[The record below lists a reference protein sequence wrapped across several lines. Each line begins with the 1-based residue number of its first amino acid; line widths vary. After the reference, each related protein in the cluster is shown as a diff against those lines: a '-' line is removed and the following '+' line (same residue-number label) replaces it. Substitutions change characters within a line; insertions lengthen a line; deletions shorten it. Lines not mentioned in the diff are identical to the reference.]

1 MRLCVIIIV
10 YEWGVKFHMIKLII
24 KNRFILFMDI
34 LAILIARTIASVMLF
49 SEMELEFVSTGGIY
63 LLLVIFMHMI
73 TGIYKIAWHY
83 SGTTE
88 LIKLFGVNFA
98 TAVLLMI
105 SNEILV
111 NAGILEQPFRRVNVG
126 IVVMSMLMMMLAR
139 LFIREFYKN
148 ASFREIRNEDSEKK
162 VRNRVLVI
170 GAGDAA
176 GIIIKSLSDNPSN
189 SYEIVGLIDDDRAK
203 QGKYLYGHKVLGGR
217 DSIISV
223 CETKDID
230 SIIMAIPSAYAK
242 DRLDIIRLCQRT
254 KCKIKTIPNISD
266 LLNYSDDVKV
276 REVHIEDLLERDP
289 IVLDN
294 NAIGELVGAKTVLVS
309 GGGGSIGSELC
320 RQIMRFSPKRLIIVD
335 IYENN
340 AYDIQMEL
348 NAKYPENKPLVLI
361 ASVRDR
367 DRLRSIFDKYR
378 PEIVFHAAAHKHV
391 PLMEQS
397 PGEAIKNNVF
407 GTYNIAKIADEFG
420 VKKFVMISTDKAV
433 NPTNIMGASKRLC
446 EMIVQYMEKISKT
459 DFVAVRFGNVLG
471 SNGSVIPLFERQI
484 SQGGPV
490 RVTHKDVT
498 RFFMTIPEAAQLVI
512 QAACYAKGGEI
523 FVLDMGKPV
532 RIYDLAE
539 NLIRLSGYTPGVDIK
554 IEIIGLRPGE
564 KLYEELLMA
573 EEGLESTAHSK
584 IFVGKP
590 CDIDMQTLE
599 EKLSLLNIAVNS
611 HDNEKIRDIMEEVVP
626 TYIRDNEKFNSD
638 YQNSRETANV

>member
-1 MRLCVIIIV
+1 
-10 YEWGVKFHMIKLII
+10 MIKLII
-24 KNRFILFMDI
+24 KNRFILFLDI
-34 LAILIARTIASVMLF
+34 LAILIARNIASVMLF

-98 TAVLLMI
+98 TAVLLLI

-111 NAGILEQPFRRVNVG
+111 NTGILEQPFRRVNVG
-126 IVVMSMLMMMLAR
+126 IIVMSMLMMMLSR
-139 LFIREFYKN
+139 LFIREFYRS
-148 ASFREIRNEDSEKK
+148 ASFREIRNEDSGKK
-162 VRNRVLVI
+162 ARNRVLVI

-189 SYEIVGLIDDDRAK
+189 SYEIVGLIDDDRNK
-203 QGKYLYGHKVLGGR
+203 QGKYLYGYKVFGGR
-217 DSIISV
+217 DSIISI

-230 SIIMAIPSAYAK
+230 SIIMAIPSAYSK
-242 DRLDIIRLCQRT
+242 DRLDILKLCQRT

-266 LLNYSDDVKV
+266 LLNYSDDLKV

-294 NAIGELVGAKTVLVS
+294 NAIGELVGSKTVLVS

-320 RQIMRFSPKRLIIVD
+320 RQIMRYSPHRLIIVD

-348 NAKYPENKPLVLI
+348 NAKYPDNKPLVLI

-554 IEIIGLRPGE
+554 IEVIGLRPGE

-599 EKLSLLNIAVNS
+599 EKLSLLDIAVNS

-638 YQNSRETANV
+638 YQHSKETANV